1 MAQPTYTYYLERYF
15 TDHQNRFNL
24 ALQMAQA
31 EGAAKLEREALLQ
44 RYIVDL
50 EKQLVDIEK
59 SRISASSKGAA
70 GSAAHNQYVD
80 NLRGYITTMSGDM
93 NKAIDRRQKDVD
105 AIRAEYSSLPQS
117 VATLTVSSAQQ
128 AIGNA
133 TVNQNYVG
141 EVTAGAKRAFAGL
154 GDKSEGQRLQAALS
168 YANNVDS
175 ADVDNMITLEDAK
188 VIAAREFGIPDVRY
202 LDQIAQRRDFAVAQ
216 AESQP
221 LEQTIDEATKT
232 KYFEAVEATKPGA
245 EVEGGATSAQ
255 SGSVKVQPSVV
266 SAKDIEAKI
275 KKAEGELSKL
285 REDQTT
291 IMDRGREIYQEEFAA
306 PSRRD
311 RRMIR
316 QYGRMNTDE
325 KLIAAS
331 LAMSYKPSKFE
342 KAAESDTAMQSAAD
356 LMFNA
361 LQNPN
366 PDVNPYQT
374 MRELLDNDNDKIQL
388 AIRAGIERF
397 KALEPKAPEMPE
409 DVKAATNRERDRLT
423 KIAEASGIAV
433 GEETTGMTEQGPAVT
448 SLGGMQKEQIFPAGF
463 QGPGADISAAL
474 SPGTA
479 QSGMMTGEQI
489 TGMTEEGPAVTSLG
503 GMVRT
508 DLPPGSDLPPG
519 FEGEG
524 VYPIEPELVNV
535 LIPAGQGT
543 RSNVAV
549 GATQQQIGPI
559 GANYPGIFPGA
570 PPPSPLLEGEE
581 ASIVQALINRLK
593 FKQRKQEAPLE
604 LQYDAMGRTLEP
616 SALDASLPVGDQR
629 RLVVSPQA
637 QAARQQAMDP
647 QLSRYGDI
655 PGSPMTPIMVK
666 AGGGYNPAL
675 DPRFQDSLTEQEI
688 MKYLVEQEEF

>member
-50 EKQLVDIEK
+50 EKQLIDLEK
-59 SRISASSKGAA
+59 SRISAASKGAA

-117 VATLTVSSAQQ
+117 VATLAVSSAQQ

-141 EVTAGAKRAFAGL
+141 EVTAGAQRAFAGL
-154 GDKSEGQRLQAALS
+154 GNKSEGQRLQAALA

-188 VIAAREFGIPDVRY
+188 VIAAREFGIPNVQY
-202 LDQIAQRRDFAVAQ
+202 LDQIDQRRDFAIAQ
-216 AESQP
+216 VEGQP

-255 SGSVKVQPSVV
+255 SGSVKVQSSVV
-266 SAKDIEAKI
+266 SSKEIEDKI

-285 REDQTT
+285 RKDQTT
-291 IMDRGREIYQEEFAA
+291 IMERGREIYREEFAA

-331 LAMSYKPSKFE
+331 LAMGYKPSMFE
-342 KAAESDTAMQSAAD
+342 KAVESDAAMQSASD

-409 DVKAATNRERDRLT
+409 DVKAATDRERDRLT

-433 GEETTGMTEQGPAVT
+433 GEEITGVTEQGPAVT
-448 SLGGMQKEQIFPAGF
+448 PLGGMQPEQIFPAGF
-463 QGPGADISAAL
+463 QG
-474 SPGTA
+474 
-479 QSGMMTGEQI
+479 
-489 TGMTEEGPAVTSLG
+489 
-503 GMVRT
+503 
-508 DLPPGSDLPPG
+508 
-519 FEGEG
+519 EG
-524 VYPIEPELVNV
+524 VIPIEPELVNA

-543 RSNVAV
+543 RGNVAV
-549 GATQQQIGPI
+549 GATQQQIEPINPNYLPGPGFEGTTLPATSIQQPTLGGRGDIAIGSTQNQIGPI

-570 PPPSPLLEGEE
+570 PPPSQLLEDEE
-581 ASIVQALINRLK
+581 ASIIQALINRLN
-593 FKQRKQEAPLE
+593 FKQRKQEAPLD
-604 LQYDAMGRTLEP
+604 LQYDAMGRTLES
-616 SALDASLPVGDQR
+616 SALDTSLPVGDPR

-637 QAARQQAMDP
+637 QAAREQV
-647 QLSRYGDI
+647 SKYGEI

-675 DPRFQDSLTEQEI
+675 DPRFHDELTEQEI
-688 MKYLVEQEEF
+688 MKYLIEQEEF

>member
-44 RYIVDL
+44 KYIVDL

-59 SRISASSKGAA
+59 SRISSASKGAA
-70 GSAAHNQYVD
+70 GSSAHNQYVD

-105 AIRAEYSSLPQS
+105 AIRAEFTFLPQS
-117 VATLTVSSAQQ
+117 VATLAVSSAQT

-133 TVNQNYVG
+133 RSNQQYIS
-141 EVTAGAKRAFAGL
+141 EVTAGAKKAFAGL
-154 GDKSEGQRLQAALS
+154 GDKSEGQRLQAALA

-175 ADVDNMITLEDAK
+175 ADVDNMISLQDAK
-188 VIAAREFGIPDVRY
+188 VIAAREFGIPDVRF
-202 LDQIAQRRDFAVAQ
+202 LDQIDQRRDFAVAQ

-221 LEQTIDEATKT
+221 LEQTIDETTKT
-232 KYFEAVEATKPGA
+232 KYYEAVEATKPGA

-266 SAKDIEAKI
+266 SAKDIQAKI
-275 KKAEGELSKL
+275 AAAQGELSKL
-285 REDQTT
+285 REDPTT
-291 IMDRGREIYQEEFAA
+291 IMERGREIYQEEFAA
-306 PSRRD
+306 PARRD

-331 LAMSYKPSKFE
+331 LAMGYKPSMFE
-342 KAAESDTAMQSAAD
+342 KAAESDAAMQRAAD
-356 LMFNA
+356 LMFSA
-361 LQNPN
+361 LQSPN
-366 PDVNPYQT
+366 PDVNPYKT

-388 AIRAGIERF
+388 AVREGIERF
-397 KALEPKAPEMPE
+397 KALEPQAPEMPE

-433 GEETTGMTEQGPAVT
+433 GKET
-448 SLGGMQKEQIFPAGF
+448 
-463 QGPGADISAAL
+463 
-474 SPGTA
+474 
-479 QSGMMTGEQI
+479 

-503 GMVRT
+503 GMQ
-508 DLPPGSDLPPG
+508 PEQIFPPG
-519 FEGEG
+519 FEG
-524 VYPIEPELVNV
+524 
-535 LIPAGQGT
+535 
-543 RSNVAV
+543 
-549 GATQQQIGPI
+549 
-559 GANYPGIFPGA
+559 PGA
-570 PPPSPLLEGEE
+570 DIRAALSPGTTQSGMMTGNQITGMTEQGPAVTFLGGFGPNVSEDEE
-581 ASIVQALINRLK
+581 TSIIQALIDRLK
-593 FKQRKQEAPLE
+593 FKQRKQEAPLD
-604 LQYDAMGRTLEP
+604 LQYDAMGRTLES
-616 SALDASLPVGDQR
+616 SALDATLPVGDPR

-647 QLSRYGDI
+647 QLSQYRDVS
-655 PGSPMTPIMVK
+655 GSPMTPTMIQ

-675 DPRFQDSLTEQEI
+675 DPRFQDQLTEQEI
-688 MKYLVEQEEF
+688 MKYLIEEEEF